1 MNVEFVY
8 FRDADKIIRRKK
20 LIQDVK
26 ATMNYVAD
34 VLTGTIQ
41 RGELLRQALE
51 ETGWRAEGVPL
62 NILEG
67 RRYAYRGMKKGIAI
81 DGNFASFEYLLT
93 GLARLQVG
101 FDNGKIDCGILML
114 TAERSDKSKLGTS
127 KDLAIAEVEQLSK
140 TISVPVAIALFDL
153 GPPIISDGEEEGGDE
168 QNGVSVHAD
177 EGKEAAET
185 NQGA

>member
-20 LIQDVK
+20 LAQDVK
-26 ATMNYVAD
+26 ATLNYVAD

-67 RRYAYRGMKKGIAI
+67 RRYAYRGIKKGIAI

-153 GPPIISDGEEEGGDE
+153 GPPIISNGEEGGDE
-168 QNGVSVHAD
+168 NGSPVHAD
-177 EGKEAAET
+177 EGKEAPKTDQKA
-185 NQGA
+185 

>member
-26 ATMNYVAD
+26 ATMNYVSD

-41 RGELLRQALE
+41 RGELLRQVLE
-51 ETGWRAEGVPL
+51 ETGWREDGVPL

-67 RRYAYRGMKKGIAI
+67 RRYQWKGIKRGVALE
-81 DGNFASFEYLLT
+81 GSFASFEYLLT

-127 KDLAIAEVEQLSK
+127 RDLAIAEVEQLSK

-153 GPPIISDGEEEGGDE
+153 GPPIISDGEEEGGDK
-168 QNGVSVHAD
+168 NGVSVPAT
-177 EGKEAAET
+177 EGEEATET
-185 NQGA
+185 EQGA